1 MNDEPTFTVTT
12 SEDAELCVQ
21 SFGDES
27 APALVLVGGAT
38 WSMDWWEDDL
48 CRRIAARGR
57 RVIRYD
63 ARDTGE
69 STSYPVGAP
78 GYTGADL
85 AADVIAI
92 LDHLDIA
99 SAHLV
104 GLSMGGGIVQRI
116 ALEHPERTAS
126 LTLIATTPVGPT
138 GEGLPGPTARLQEVF
153 TAEQPDPDW
162 DDREAVISHIVDGAR
177 PLAGPETFDEEHV
190 RALAGRVVD
199 RTRDIRASLVNHFQA
214 VDVPIA
220 DPRLERLAHVPTL
233 VVHGTADPLFPVEH
247 GRALVQVIP
256 SARVL
261 ELAGMGHELPPH
273 FVWSTVI
280 HELVAL
286 TRDRGK
292 QGPHA

>member
-1 MNDEPTFTVTT
+1 MNDEPTFIVTT
-12 SEDAELCVQ
+12 PDDAELCVQ
-21 SFGDES
+21 SFGEET
-27 APALVLVGGAT
+27 APTIVLVGGAT

-69 STSYPVGAP
+69 STSYPAGAP

-99 SAHLV
+99 RAHLV

-116 ALEHPERTAS
+116 ALDHADRTAS

-138 GEGLPGPTARLQEVF
+138 GEGLPGPTARLQESFAV
-153 TAEQPDPDW
+153 EQPAPDW
-162 DDREAVISHIVDGAR
+162 EDRDAVVSHIVEGAR
-177 PLAGPETFDEEHV
+177 PLAGPETFSDEHV

-214 VDVPIA
+214 ADVPIA
-220 DPRLERLAHVPTL
+220 GPRLERLAHMPIL
-233 VVHGTADPLFPVEH
+233 VVHGTADPLFPLEH
-247 GRALVQVIP
+247 GRALVHVIP

-261 ELAGMGHELPPH
+261 ELAGMGHELPPR
-273 FVWSTVI
+273 FVWPAVI
-280 HELVAL
+280 HELVAVSRPRGG
-286 TRDRGK
+286 TR
-292 QGPHA
+292 P